1 MQVCIEMIWRLV
13 MDYRF
18 TALLIV
24 LLCLLALFVRPAH
37 HTPLKLDSKDYI
49 LPKPKPKVDEE
60 AAWNEIE

>member
-1 MQVCIEMIWRLV
+1 MRFI

-18 TALLIV
+18 TAVLII

-37 HTPLKLDSKDYI
+37 HTPLKSDQKETIIPL
-49 LPKPKPKVDEE
+49 PKPKVDEE

>member
-1 MQVCIEMIWRLV
+1 

-18 TALLIV
+18 TAVLII

-37 HTPLKLDSKDYI
+37 HTPLKSDQKETIIPL
-49 LPKPKPKVDEE
+49 PKPKVDEE